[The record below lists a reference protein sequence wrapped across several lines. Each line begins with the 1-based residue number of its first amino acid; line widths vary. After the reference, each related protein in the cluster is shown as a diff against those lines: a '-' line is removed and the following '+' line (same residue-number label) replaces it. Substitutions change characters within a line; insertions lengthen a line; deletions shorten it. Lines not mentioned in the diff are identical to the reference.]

1 MADIMDSTME
11 PEDLEEE
18 QEDVFGELLP
28 SFQWSSKL

>member
-18 QEDVFGELLP
+18 QEDVFGELC
-28 SFQWSSKL
+28 SASRWKSKL